1 MVSILQAVILGIVQ
15 GFTEFLP
22 VSSSGHLVF
31 LQSIFGLKEPPIFL
45 DCMLHGGTLVA
56 ILVYFRKDILLII
69 SDLFS
74 SARDLSRG
82 IDPRKTLS
90 SHPYAQFALLVILAM
105 VPTVIIGYFLR
116 DFFVSLFG
124 SIRAVGIAWLING
137 VVLWLTSKASRNQVP
152 GTESV
157 NPVPGTCAVGGKK
170 GITGIKVLD
179 AVIIGTAQG
188 AAIAPGI
195 SRSGTTI
202 SSALFRGIGEEW
214 AVKFS
219 LFLAIPAILAGIVLE
234 ARGFLVNPDVSW
246 MAVAVG
252 TLIAAAAGYLAIHF
266 LMRITRRGVF
276 FRFAY
281 YSWAIGVAAIIVSL
295 VN

>member
-1 MVSILQAVILGIVQ
+1 MSILQAAILGFVQ
-15 GFTEFLP
+15 GLTEFLP

-31 LQSIFGLKEPPIFL
+31 LQEIFGFQEPPVFF
-45 DCMLHGGTLVA
+45 DCMLHGGTLAA
-56 ILVYFRKDILLII
+56 ILIYFHKDIFLMLG
-69 SDLFS
+69 DLFS
-74 SARDLSRG
+74 SAKDLSRG
-82 IDPRKTLS
+82 IGLKKTLS

-137 VVLWLTSKASRNQVP
+137 VVLWLTSKAAR
-152 GTESV
+152 
-157 NPVPGTCAVGGKK
+157 GKRD
-170 GITGIKVLD
+170 ITGIKVLD

-195 SRSGTTI
+195 SRSGMTI
-202 SSALFRGIGEEW
+202 SSALSRGLGEEW

-219 LFLAIPAILAGIVLE
+219 LFLAIPTILAGIVLE
-234 ARGFLVNPDVSW
+234 ARRFLANPDLSW
-246 MAVAVG
+246 TVLVIG
-252 TLIAAAAGYLAIHF
+252 TLVAAAAGYLAIHF

-281 YSWAIGVAAIIVSL
+281 YSWAIGIAAIILSL
-295 VN
+295 AIK